1 MLVSMRVK
9 AILYIWGIGVLGG
22 NAIIKAFNISHM
34 DPYSSSLVEVI
45 NLIKLLLSN
54 ATRSVSI
61 CKF

>member
-1 MLVSMRVK
+1 
-9 AILYIWGIGVLGG
+9 VLGG

-34 DPYSSSLVEVI
+34 DPYSNSLVEVI